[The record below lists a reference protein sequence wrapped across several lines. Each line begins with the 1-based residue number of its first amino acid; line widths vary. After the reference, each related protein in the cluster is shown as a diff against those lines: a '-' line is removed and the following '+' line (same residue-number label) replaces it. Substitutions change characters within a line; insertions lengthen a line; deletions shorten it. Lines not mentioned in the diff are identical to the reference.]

1 MNELLEF
8 RTSLG
13 LTQKQMA
20 DLLGIPT
27 SQLGMY
33 EIGQRALPDNAR
45 QLWNAIEKQLAAG
58 NTDGTDTPEADIP
71 QEEREEWTQERKA
84 ARILLGNL
92 QRKREQLEQ
101 KEAGLSKLLSAQT
114 ILSKSDVWKLSDDGK
129 EYWELLIR
137 KAGKER
143 KKLSARKRPVLL
155 KERET
160 LARIA
165 QLDEWLGR

>member
-1 MNELLEF
+1 MNALQEF

-13 LTQKQMA
+13 LSQKQMA
-20 DLLGIPT
+20 DLLDIT
-27 SQLGMY
+27 KSQLGMY
-33 EIGQRALPDNAR
+33 EIGQRVLPDNAR
-45 QLWNAIEKQLAAG
+45 ELWNAIEKQLAAT
-58 NTDGTDTPEADIP
+58 NTDGTGRPEADMP
-71 QEEREEWTQERKA
+71 QEERDEWTQERKA

-92 QRKREQLEQ
+92 QRKREQLDQ
-101 KEAGLSKLLSAQT
+101 REAGLLKLLSTQT
-114 ILSKSDVWKLSDDGK
+114 ILAQSDVWKLSEDGK

-143 KKLSARKRPVLL
+143 KKLSTRKRPILL

-165 QLDEWLGR
+165 QLDEWLGA